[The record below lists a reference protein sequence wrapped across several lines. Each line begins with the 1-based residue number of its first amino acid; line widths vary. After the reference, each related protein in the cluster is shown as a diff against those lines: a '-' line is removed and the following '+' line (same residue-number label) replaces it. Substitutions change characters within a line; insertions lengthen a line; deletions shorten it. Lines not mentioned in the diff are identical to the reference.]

1 MKAVPAALI
10 GILLASV
17 GVGRAQ
23 DLENAE
29 QPTDQLVFTM
39 TRDVAGGVT
48 SKRRIR
54 FEGAVESASLQGCY
68 DPANIEWQGLALGFT
83 AERAVVYRVR
93 SSGLVRIIDRD
104 TGRSRYGLRLPSS
117 RLGLVQ
123 DGDGGSRAMSRVTSS
138 VAVIDGTTEKPV
150 PGARVLLLA
159 DQGRAEPLV
168 CLLDTDSD
176 GAAVLPLAQRVF
188 ATVVAAEDFVGGA
201 VAPDRSGTVRLTR
214 SRTINGR
221 VEGGKP
227 WGLYDLQRV
236 KLWDGRNLVAAIP
249 HREPDGEN
257 EDIVAAALVG
267 PDGEFSLHGVHPSTS
282 RVLLGVFRA
291 DSLIATSPHVLS
303 GSPAI
308 VHAGDASVAFTSPD
322 PDTRAALRLLRL
334 ADGSRVQDYALGRMA
349 RPQLR
354 QEESRYS
361 RRGLPSGWY
370 DIRAYDH
377 TLAEFFLEPDE
388 DLDLGLLGAVEEF
401 TLEVRGL
408 DGRTGVVW
416 WSKELCFDDE
426 RGGGIRTAFG
436 PQQLVT
442 LWIPEGCKHIWGQ
455 VQAPGMVADHFNWDR
470 GDPLEAVVTLRPGFT
485 IAGTVWAPNGRPLEK
500 ARVSAFDEY
509 ELSRSRNGRY
519 PRPAASNVVDEAGRF
534 ELTVDHRSAFFVRAV
549 HSGYFAPPHRVD
561 LSADPAPDLIIEAR
575 PGADVAGVVR
585 SPSGRPVEG
594 ATVHWCYV
602 GHEPIVLPST
612 YAGIELCQKQRPA
625 SRDRAELALWHLE
638 GAQTIRTDAAGAF
651 RAERKNVLSA
661 ALFTALPPG
670 EIEFTVRPWAGH
682 AETSIH
688 KLEPGDNEIEITVRK
703 GNSIEGQ
710 VLGLPEG
717 SPTAE
722 VHLATGAGPDVW
734 TRWSTKTA
742 QAVGGA
748 FLFENLEAGT
758 RPYHLYATAP
768 GYQSLESQV
777 VLRAGDGA
785 RAVTLKLVPN
795 SSVIEGSIDLFELG
809 SDPRLTAISRTAE
822 ERTAA
827 IDAGG
832 TFAFTDLPVGEWRL
846 VLTHGVPSRHEQITL
861 RRGIALANEGDR
873 ERLDIDLGS
882 LPTLHFV
889 GRERGVLR
897 IHGLGEH
904 DWVFG
909 PMATVSVDETGQ
921 ATIHAPFPGS
931 YRVSYQTRPG
941 PDGSSRS
948 YALYNQRLEGTQT
961 FHLEDFESDDY

>member
-23 DLENAE
+23 EAENAT
-29 QPTDQLVFTM
+29 QPTEQLVFTM
-39 TRDVAGGVT
+39 MRDISGEVMST
-48 SKRRIR
+48 RRIR
-54 FEGAVESASLQGCY
+54 FEGAVESASLLGCY
-68 DPANIEWQGLALGFT
+68 DPAKIEWRRLALGFT

-93 SSGLVRIIDRD
+93 SSGLVRMIDLD

-117 RLGLVQ
+117 WLGLVQ
-123 DGDGGSRAMSRVTSS
+123 DGDGGSRSMGRVTSS
-138 VAVIDGTTEKPV
+138 VAVIDGATESPV

-188 ATVVAAEDFVGGA
+188 GTVVAAGGFVGGV

-214 SRTINGR
+214 SRTISGH
-221 VEGGKP
+221 VQGGEP
-227 WGLYDLQRV
+227 WGLYDVQRV

-249 HREPDGEN
+249 HREPDGED

-267 PDGEFSLHGVHPSTS
+267 RDGEFTLHGIHPSTS
-282 RVLLGVFRA
+282 RLLLAVFRA

-303 GSPAI
+303 GSPAV
-308 VHAGDASVAFTSPD
+308 VHAGDASVAFTSAD
-322 PDTRAALRLLRL
+322 PDARAELRLVRL
-334 ADGSRVQDYALGRMA
+334 SDGSNVPDYAMGRMA
-349 RPQLR
+349 RPRLQ

-361 RRGLPSGWY
+361 RRRLPSGWY
-370 DIRAYDH
+370 DIRAYDQ

-388 DLDLGLLGAVEEF
+388 DLDLGVLGTFEKF

-416 WSKELCFDDE
+416 WSRELCFDDE
-426 RGGGIRTAFG
+426 RGGGTRTAFG
-436 PQQLVT
+436 PQQTVT
-442 LWIPEGCKHIWGQ
+442 LWIPEGCKYIWGQ
-455 VQAPGMVADHFNWDR
+455 VGAPGMVADHFDWNP
-470 GDPLEAVVTLRPGFT
+470 GDPLAAVVTLRPGFT
-485 IAGTVWAPNGRPLEK
+485 IAGTAWAPNGQPLEN

-519 PRPAASNVVDEAGRF
+519 PEPAASNVVDEAGRF
-534 ELTVDHRSAFFVRAV
+534 ELTVDHRGAFFVGAV

-561 LSADPAPDLIIEAR
+561 LSAGPAPDLVIEAR
-575 PGADVAGVVR
+575 RGADVAGVVR

-594 ATVHWCYV
+594 ATVHWCYL
-602 GHEPIVLPST
+602 GREPVVLPNT
-612 YAGIELCQKQRPA
+612 YAGVEGCKKQRPA
-625 SRDRAELALWHLE
+625 SRDPAELALWHLE
-638 GAQTIRTDAAGAF
+638 GGQTIQTDAAGAF
-651 RAERKNVLSA
+651 RTEDADPLGA
-661 ALFTALPPG
+661 DLFTALPPG
-670 EIEFTVRPWAGH
+670 EIEFTVRPWGGH

-688 KLEPGDNEIEITVRK
+688 TLEPGDNEIEITVRK
-703 GNSIEGQ
+703 GIRIEGQ

-722 VHLATGAGPDVW
+722 VHLATGTEPDVW

-742 QAVGGA
+742 QAGGGA

-785 RAVTLKLVPN
+785 RAVTLKLVPS

-822 ERTAA
+822 ERSGA

-832 TFAFTDLPVGEWRL
+832 AFAFTDLPVGEWRL
-846 VLTHGVPSRHEQITL
+846 VLTHGVPSRHERITL
-861 RRGIALANEGDR
+861 RGSIALAHEGDR

-889 GRERGVLR
+889 GRERGVLK
-897 IHGLGEH
+897 IHGVGEH
-904 DWVFG
+904 RGAFG
-909 PMATVSVDETGQ
+909 PVATVWVDETGQ
-921 ATIHAPFPGS
+921 ATIHAPAPGS
-931 YRVSYQTRPG
+931 YRVSYQTRPD

-961 FHLEDFESDDY
+961 FHLADFESDDY